1 MCKLLIVVFVL
12 CCVLAYNG
20 LLLDMDNCWS
30 EDDHSCGWVHERKR
44 STTQPF
50 NHVIIMYRMTAERV
64 AGDDRL
70 DYKYTV
76 RHP

>member
-1 MCKLLIVVFVL
+1 MILGACE
-12 CCVLAYNG
+12 G
-20 LLLDMDNCWS
+20 G
-30 EDDHSCGWVHERKR
+30 HSCGWVHERKS